1 MFLLQKEEFR
11 TGSCCFSSTYIYLLG
26 FDMRVMC
33 IKTRHK
39 DRQHNIYYVSQS
51 LRNFVQKAMSS
62 LRLNIYLIIVIIFG
76 LITII
81 DSSGGADWNAPNIV
95 IQGGQWVEIP
105 AEYYDGSNLS
115 EYPQPPSPYNDN
127 WKKNDTKIIVLIASF
142 RETKCK
148 YTLLNLFGKA
158 SNPNRIYIGIVQ
170 QNEPGQDEDCVYEY
184 CKLMDKD
191 GKYSDNKDE
200 DWNENNCPYFN
211 NIKANRML
219 AADAKGPVYAR
230 ALQVKYLNI

>member
-1 MFLLQKEEFR
+1 M
-11 TGSCCFSSTYIYLLG
+11 SSFHSIIYL
-26 FDMRVMC
+26 V
-33 IKTRHK
+33 T
-39 DRQHNIYYVSQS
+39 
-51 LRNFVQKAMSS
+51 
-62 LRLNIYLIIVIIFG
+62 LIIYS
-76 LITII
+76 LIPII
-81 DSSGGADWNAPNIV
+81 DSSGGADWNEPNIV
-95 IQGGQWVEIP
+95 IQGGQWVKIP
-105 AEYYDGSNLS
+105 DEVYDGSNLE

-148 YTLLNLFGKA
+148 YSLQNLFGKA
-158 SNPNRIYIGIVQ
+158 VNPSRIFIGIVQ

-184 CKLMDKD
+184 CKLMDTD
-191 GKYSDNKDE
+191 NKYADNKDE

-230 ALQVKYLNI
+230 ALQVSYFIIIFNNK